1 MAKIND
7 NQAKKIYKDYS
18 EEVQKYMWEVHKYI
32 KKRYKAIAPEWLGSL
47 AMLAVNYSIFIQ
59 CRDAIKK
66 DGIMVNDR
74 FGAQIKHPLIKVQND
89 AQIQIVKLIAEFGL
103 TPKAATKL
111 NGDDVEEDE
120 ESTIETF
127 LNNDVEKR

>member
-47 AMLAVNYSIFIQ
+47 AMLADNYSIFIQ

-103 TPKAATKL
+103 
-111 NGDDVEEDE
+111 
-120 ESTIETF
+120 ST
-127 LNNDVEKR
+127 LKY

>member
-47 AMLAVNYSIFIQ
+47 AMLADNYSIFIQ

-66 DGIMVNDR
+66 DGIMVND
-74 FGAQIKHPLIKVQND
+74 
-89 AQIQIVKLIAEFGL
+89 
-103 TPKAATKL
+103 
-111 NGDDVEEDE
+111 
-120 ESTIETF
+120 
-127 LNNDVEKR
+127 